1 MYVILGI
8 GIIIAVFLF
17 GFFAGENSA
26 IKNGLILRKHG
37 FYHVEP
43 ADEYFK
49 LMRKQKKLVIVNR
62 CGVVSTK

>member
-17 GFFAGENSA
+17 SFFPGENSA

-37 FYHVEP
+37 VYHVVP

-49 LMRKQKKLVIVNR
+49 LMRIQKK
-62 CGVVSTK
+62 

>member
-1 MYVILGI
+1 MYIILGI

-17 GFFAGENSA
+17 GYFVGGNSG

-37 FYHVEP
+37 FYHVIP

-49 LMRKQKKLVIVNR
+49 LMRIQKKMS
-62 CGVVSTK
+62 VST

>member
-17 GFFAGENSA
+17 GFFVGENSA

-37 FYHVEP
+37 FHHVIP

-49 LMRKQKKLVIVNR
+49 LMRIQKKNE
-62 CGVVSTK
+62 

>member
-1 MYVILGI
+1 MYIMLGI

-17 GFFAGENSA
+17 GFFVGENCA

-37 FYHVEP
+37 FYHIVP

-49 LMRKQKKLVIVNR
+49 LMRMQKNE
-62 CGVVSTK
+62 